1 MSGDAEVLVRN
12 LDDSYV
18 LITGGTSGIGFAS
31 AQKFAESGTPKI
43 AINGRNEERGMVA
56 LEKLRKSWPKTEFK
70 LVLAD
75 VTIASE
81 VTKMVNEVTEAF
93 GRIDV
98 LVSTA

>member
-1 MSGDAEVLVRN
+1 MNNDIAGN
-12 LDDSYV
+12 V

-56 LEKLRKSWPKTEFK
+56 LEKLRKSWPKTECK

-75 VTIASE
+75 VTISSE
-81 VTKMVNEVTEAF
+81 VTKAAF
-93 GRIDV
+93 SKFSAYGIGTSFPVQFNTGASR
-98 LVSTA
+98 